1 MMFHMFDFMFVIV
14 PFLVIVI
21 FIFVICT
28 MFANGITHAK
38 DKKKP
43 LIPVEAKIVSKRS
56 QVTGMDHNFTQY
68 YVTFQLINGER
79 MEFKVK
85 DNEYGYLVE
94 GDEGTLTFQGSIF
107 VSFQRKF

>member
-1 MMFHMFDFMFVIV
+1 
-14 PFLVIVI
+14 
-21 FIFVICT
+21 
-28 MFANGITHAK
+28 
-38 DKKKP
+38 
-43 LIPVEAKIVSKRS
+43 
-56 QVTGMDHNFTQY
+56 
-68 YVTFQLINGER
+68 